1 VSERSRNKAAGE
13 QAQTRRLARLV
24 FALLCAAPAWLGLAT
39 PAAAEATL
47 KLGMDR
53 GPHYVGTPVEV
64 QAQSEDFERDPEPR
78 CSADPP
84 AKCEL
89 RFLRIVPNFSS
100 SVQIVNGRMFKQEV
114 STFTCVWAFSAAQ
127 PGSYRLGPFLME
139 QNGESARSHQLEL
152 KLETVSE
159 DPRVQLRIGLPD
171 GPVYLGQRI
180 PVSIEFWLDES
191 LRESINGYVI
201 RSELF
206 EREEVFAF
214 VGDAAPERGQQTLNL
229 QTAAGEIIL
238 PSTVQRRKSGGRA
251 YLVIAAERTLM
262 PLREG
267 RFDLGAATLDAN
279 EVTRWQRDLFGSRRP
294 AQTRRIFAVD
304 ETRELLVKAPPDRDR
319 PPSFAGAVGR
329 GFSLEV
335 AADRSVVQQGD
346 PITLTL
352 TIRGDG
358 NLVNVALP
366 RLAGDHGFSPE
377 QFRLPEGDVSG
388 EIVDDA
394 KVFRLPVRVLDD
406 TVREIPALRYSW
418 FDPDLGRYQTS
429 ESRPIAL
436 SVRPAQMISAG
447 DVVSNTQKSVPPS
460 SRGGAGGGPDGD
472 AADSEAGRGSSTQGS
487 FSLTGADLSI
497 EENSDLLVA
506 ARGDHSGFRFGAY
519 LGSLLALALALLIH
533 RRAQVDPE
541 IRRQRNAFQAQHN
554 RIQAARNLPRSE
566 ALSEMAAAVREIVA
580 LLPESRSPA
589 VDRFLAECDAIIY
602 APDASAQQALEP
614 ELASLANA
622 LLGEMRET
630 LR

>member
-1 VSERSRNKAAGE
+1 VPERSRRKAVGE
-13 QAQTRRLARLV
+13 RARTGALARLV
-24 FALLCAAPAWLGLAT
+24 LALLCAAPTWLGLAT

-78 CSADPP
+78 CSAEPP
-84 AKCEL
+84 AKGEL

-100 SVQIVNGRMFKQEV
+100 SVQIINGRMFKQEV

-127 PGSYRLGPFLME
+127 AGSYRLGPFVME
-139 QNGESARSHQLEL
+139 QNGETARSSQLEL
-152 KLETVSE
+152 KLEVVSE
-159 DPRVQLRIGLPD
+159 DPRVQLRIGIPD

-206 EREEVFAF
+206 EREEVFGF
-214 VGDAAPERGQQTLNL
+214 VGDAAPDRDQQILNL
-229 QTAAGEIIL
+229 QTAAGEITL
-238 PSTVQRRKSGGRA
+238 PATVQRRKSGGRA

-267 RFDLGAATLDAN
+267 RFDLAPATLDAN

-294 AQTRRIFAVD
+294 AQTRRIFALD
-304 ETRELLVKAPPDRDR
+304 EARELLVKAPPARDR

-366 RLAGDHGFSPE
+366 RLAGEHGLSPE
-377 QFRLPEGDVSG
+377 QFRLPDGDISG
-388 EIVDDA
+388 EIVGDA

-418 FDPDLGRYQTS
+418 FDPDLGRYETS

-447 DVVSNTQKSVPPS
+447 DVVSNTQKPFPPPS
-460 SRGGAGGGPDGD
+460 RGDADDPDGD
-472 AADSEAGRGSSTQGS
+472 AADSEAGRGSTTQGS

-497 EENSDLLVA
+497 EENPDLLVA
-506 ARGDHSGFRFGAY
+506 ARGDHSGFRLGAY
-519 LGSLLALALALLIH
+519 LGSLLALALALLIR

-541 IRRQRNAFQAQHN
+541 IRRQRSVFQAQHK
-554 RIQAARNLPRSE
+554 RIQAARSLPRSE
-566 ALSEMAAAVREIVA
+566 ALSEMAAAVREIVS

-602 APDASAQQALEP
+602 APDASAQEALEP
-614 ELASLANA
+614 ELDSLANA
-622 LLGEMRET
+622 LLDEMQET

>member
-1 VSERSRNKAAGE
+1 VPERSRRKAVGE
-13 QAQTRRLARLV
+13 RTRTGALARLV
-24 FALLCAAPAWLGLAT
+24 LALLCAAPSWLGLAT
-39 PAAAEATL
+39 PAAAEAAL

-78 CSADPP
+78 CSAEPP
-84 AKCEL
+84 AKGEL

-100 SVQIVNGRMFKQEV
+100 SVQIINGRMFKQEV

-127 PGSYRLGPFLME
+127 AGSYRLGPFVME
-139 QNGESARSHQLEL
+139 QNGETARSSQLEL
-152 KLETVSE
+152 KLEVVSE
-159 DPRVQLRIGLPD
+159 DPRVQLRIGIPD

-206 EREEVFAF
+206 ERDEVFRF
-214 VGDAAPERGQQTLNL
+214 VGDAAPDRGEQTLNL

-238 PSTVQRRKSGGRA
+238 PATVQRRKSGGRA

-267 RFDLGAATLDAN
+267 QFDLAPATLDAT

-304 ETRELLVKAPPDRDR
+304 KARELRVKAPPDRNR

-335 AADRSVVQQGD
+335 TADRSVVQRGD

-366 RLAGDHGFSPE
+366 RLAGEHGLSPE

-388 EIVDDA
+388 EIVGDA

-406 TVREIPALRYSW
+406 TVLEIPALRYSW
-418 FDPDLGRYQTS
+418 FDPDLGRYETS

-436 SVRPAQMISAG
+436 SVRPAQMISAS
-447 DVVSNTQKSVPPS
+447 DVVSNTQKPTPHPT
-460 SRGGAGGGPDGD
+460 RGDAGRAPGGD
-472 AADSEAGRGSSTQGS
+472 AADSEAGRRATIQGN

-497 EENSDLLVA
+497 EENPDLLVA
-506 ARGDHSGFRFGAY
+506 ARGDGSGFRVGAY
-519 LGSLLALALALLIH
+519 VGSFLALGLALFI
-533 RRAQVDPE
+533 RSRAQVDPE
-541 IRRQRNAFQAQHN
+541 IRRQRSAYQKQHK
-554 RIQAARNLPRSE
+554 RIQAARTLPRNE
-566 ALSEMAAAVREIVA
+566 ALSEMAAAVREIIA

-602 APDASAQQALEP
+602 APGASAQAALEP
-614 ELASLANA
+614 ELASLADA
-622 LLGEMRET
+622 LLDEMQET